1 MRDMRVLEL
10 KDINKYYKV
19 GKNRNHVLKNINIS
33 FQKGELTAII
43 GESGSGKSTLLNIMG
58 MLDSEFTGQ
67 MIVNN
72 KDIKKFKKKE
82 IDAYRKNKVG
92 FIFQSFNLIPHLSV
106 LDNVVIP
113 MTLNRVSKKERIE
126 KGKEILERLGLGKE
140 IHKKPSAL
148 SGGQKQ
154 RVSIA
159 RALVNDPDI
168 IIADEPTGSLDSKN
182 TDEILNLLKE
192 VVKMNKLV
200 IMVTHSE
207 KVAKSADRLIE
218 IRDGEIVGDTK
229 KEKLDSSN
237 DYTEQKYSS
246 KSKEKNRSLSLI
258 SAIKLSLI
266 NMKEKIFRNILIS
279 FGTSI
284 GIMSVILMLAFGNG
298 IKTYFNNAMNSYSNP
313 SVIEVSMN
321 DNDDSFNDDNE
332 QLFNMPKVNNGQA
345 FTEVDL
351 EKLKSLDNVSAIE
364 KGYNQISMGA
374 NSIQSDKGGC
384 NLMRIA
390 SISSILLKTGL
401 TSGDFP
407 KSGEVLINRGTLDK
421 LGYNAN
427 EIVGKKVKL
436 GLLIGDKKVKNDF
449 IISGVYDSYGSLNS
463 MLRCVFLN
471 YEDLEKIYS
480 ENKSTLNP
488 NIVYVTASND
498 KDVDQVKN
506 TIKELGYSS
515 SSEEQM
521 TIMFNQMINI
531 ITYGLSG
538 IAAVSLI
545 VSSIMILVV
554 LYISVM
560 ERTKEIGILK
570 SIGARRKDIRR
581 IFLSEASLIGLFSGL
596 LGCSISYGLA
606 QFINKLTYK
615 SFSINLVLID
625 RKYLL
630 YGLTLSITISIIAG
644 ILPAMKAATVD
655 PVKSLRRE

>member
-1 MRDMRVLEL
+1 MKVLEL
-10 KDINKYYKV
+10 KDINKYYKA
-19 GKNRNHVLKNINIS
+19 GKNTNHVLKNINIS

-58 MLDSEFTGQ
+58 MLDSEFTGH
-67 MIVNN
+67 MIVND

-113 MTLNRVSKKERIE
+113 MTLNGVSKKKRIK
-126 KGKEILERLGLGKE
+126 KGKEILERLGLAKE

-182 TDEILNLLKE
+182 TDEILSLLKE

-218 IRDGEIVGDTK
+218 IRDGEIVSDTK
-229 KEKLDSSN
+229 KGKLDSGT
-237 DYTEQKYSS
+237 DYTVQKNSS

-298 IKTYFNNAMNSYSNP
+298 IKTYFNNTMNSYSNP

-321 DNDDSFNDDNE
+321 DNDDSFDDDDNE
-332 QLFNMPKVNNGQA
+332 QLFKMPKVNDGKT
-345 FTEVDL
+345 FTEGDL
-351 EKLKSLDNVSAIE
+351 EKLKSLDDVSGVE
-364 KGYNQISMGA
+364 KGYNQISVGA

-421 LGYNAN
+421 LGYDAN

-436 GLLIGDKKVKNDF
+436 SLLIGDKKVKNDF
-449 IISGVYDSYGSLNS
+449 TISGVYDSYGSLNS
-463 MLRCVFLN
+463 MLRCAFLN
-471 YEDLEKIYS
+471 YEDLAKIYS

-488 NIVYVTASND
+488 NIVYVTASDD
-498 KDVDQVKN
+498 KYVEQVKN
-506 TIKELGYSS
+506 EIKDLGYSS

-538 IAAVSLI
+538 IAAISLI

-554 LYISVM
+554 LYISVI

-596 LGCSISYGLA
+596 LGCGISYGLA
-606 QFINKLTYK
+606 KFINKLTYK

-625 RKYLL
+625 KRYLL
-630 YGLTLSITISIIAG
+630 YGLALSVVISIIAG
-644 ILPAMKAATVD
+644 MLPAMKAATVD

>member
-1 MRDMRVLEL
+1 
-10 KDINKYYKV
+10 
-19 GKNRNHVLKNINIS
+19 
-33 FQKGELTAII
+33 
-43 GESGSGKSTLLNIMG
+43 
-58 MLDSEFTGQ
+58 
-67 MIVNN
+67 
-72 KDIKKFKKKE
+72 
-82 IDAYRKNKVG
+82 
-92 FIFQSFNLIPHLSV
+92 
-106 LDNVVIP
+106 
-113 MTLNRVSKKERIE
+113 
-126 KGKEILERLGLGKE
+126 
-140 IHKKPSAL
+140 
-148 SGGQKQ
+148 
-154 RVSIA
+154 
-159 RALVNDPDI
+159 
-168 IIADEPTGSLDSKN
+168 
-182 TDEILNLLKE
+182 
-192 VVKMNKLV
+192 
-200 IMVTHSE
+200 
-207 KVAKSADRLIE
+207 
-218 IRDGEIVGDTK
+218 
-229 KEKLDSSN
+229 
-237 DYTEQKYSS
+237 
-246 KSKEKNRSLSLI
+246 
-258 SAIKLSLI
+258 
-266 NMKEKIFRNILIS
+266 
-279 FGTSI
+279 
-284 GIMSVILMLAFGNG
+284 
-298 IKTYFNNAMNSYSNP
+298 
-313 SVIEVSMN
+313 
-321 DNDDSFNDDNE
+321 
-332 QLFNMPKVNNGQA
+332 
-345 FTEVDL
+345 
-351 EKLKSLDNVSAIE
+351 
-364 KGYNQISMGA
+364 MGA